1 MTDEF
6 CCRSPVF
13 KIDKCPR
20 LAEENWVTDSAGV
33 GLVIIRARVEDLRQ
47 EKNVIG
53 RAATPNKK
61 GPASSLAVEET
72 TAEILLAASL
82 ADHLQVGDAQ
92 FTVFFFAR
100 CLLHLAFFLFFAL
113 FCL

>member
-1 MTDEF
+1 MNIAADRRYL
-6 CCRSPVF
+6 RS
-13 KIDKCPR
+13 INALR

-33 GLVIIRARVEDLRQ
+33 GLVIIRASVEDLRR
-47 EKNVIG
+47 EKKVIG